1 MHLKMQSIADKGFN
15 DNHYVANRNDNYNVD
30 PTNLTKEQQEEVTEY
45 AADLINQIR
54 NMFGEPNVSANTHMI
69 DFANTIA
76 NDQYKDGIK
85 FGHDN
90 QAISDTFDNDSSLT
104 WEGENLAGWVALPSF
119 DSGKCTMNTVKEGVY
134 NAINN
139 FLFNDSDEKW
149 GHAMGTINTD
159 GRENQGLGVAIDKFG
174 NIHFDFGTGSI
185 SQYNIADSQAADLKK
200 LEEQQSKLQS
210 ELNNANSVVE
220 QDQNQVNQ
228 AQNAYNQAKSSADSA
243 NQALNN
249 ANTTLA
255 NAAKLLPE
263 AQKKLANDEK
273 DLANA
278 QQDVKTAQTAYD
290 QANDKLNSLKD
301 KLAKDE
307 AQLANDEKK
316 LSNLEN
322 TMNDYKNA
330 PAKLEQAKKTLETA
344 KKNLASAKQAL
355 ANAKTTLNNDRNTLA
370 QKQKAL
376 ANANSQLARAEQAYN
391 QASSATTEMGTTNVS
406 HPMNTA
412 ELGSNYTLRKHNSN
426 VVKADVV
433 TPELQAAETKTADKK
448 MVSSM
453 PQTGEQAENTSLFG
467 EIALGI
473 SAVLASFGLGYKRKR
488 N

>member
-1 MHLKMQSIADKGFN
+1 MDLLFLQDIQKMHLKMQSIADKGFN

-210 ELNNANSVVE
+210 ELNKANSVVE

-249 ANTTLA
+249 ANTA
-255 NAAKLLPE
+255 
-263 AQKKLANDEK
+263 
-273 DLANA
+273 LANA

-316 LSNLEN
+316 LSNLE
-322 TMNDYKNA
+322 
-330 PAKLEQAKKTLETA
+330 TA
-344 KKNLASAKQAL
+344 KKNLASAKQ
-355 ANAKTTLNNDRNTLA
+355 
-370 QKQKAL
+370 AL

-391 QASSATTEMGTTNVS
+391 QASSATTEMGTTSVN

-433 TPELQAAETKTADKK
+433 TPELQAVETKTADKK
-448 MVSSM
+448 MASSM
-453 PQTGEQAENTSLFG
+453 PQTGEQTENTSLFG

>member
-1 MHLKMQSIADKGFN
+1 
-15 DNHYVANRNDNYNVD
+15 
-30 PTNLTKEQQEEVTEY
+30 
-45 AADLINQIR
+45 
-54 NMFGEPNVSANTHMI
+54 MFGEPNVSANTHMI

-104 WEGENLAGWVALPSF
+104 WEGENLVGWVALPSF
-119 DSGKCTMNTVKEGVY
+119 DSGKCTMNTVKEEVY

-210 ELNNANSVVE
+210 ELNKANSVVE

-249 ANTTLA
+249 ANTALANAQKKLSDDQASLANDQKQFQNDEAEQA

-290 QANDKLNSLKD
+290 
-301 KLAKDE
+301 
-307 AQLANDEKK
+307 
-316 LSNLEN
+316 
-322 TMNDYKNA
+322 
-330 PAKLEQAKKTLETA
+330 
-344 KKNLASAKQAL
+344 
-355 ANAKTTLNNDRNTLA
+355 
-370 QKQKAL
+370 
-376 ANANSQLARAEQAYN
+376 
-391 QASSATTEMGTTNVS
+391 
-406 HPMNTA
+406 
-412 ELGSNYTLRKHNSN
+412 
-426 VVKADVV
+426 
-433 TPELQAAETKTADKK
+433 
-448 MVSSM
+448 
-453 PQTGEQAENTSLFG
+453 
-467 EIALGI
+467 
-473 SAVLASFGLGYKRKR
+473 
-488 N
+488 

>member
-1 MHLKMQSIADKGFN
+1 MDLLFLQDIQKMHLKMQSIADKGFN

-210 ELNNANSVVE
+210 ELDNANSVVE

-249 ANTTLA
+249 ANTA
-255 NAAKLLPE
+255 
-263 AQKKLANDEK
+263 
-273 DLANA
+273 LANA
-278 QQDVKTAQTAYD
+278 QQDVKTAQTAYN
-290 QANDKLNSLKD
+290 QANDKLNSLRD

-307 AQLANDEKK
+307 AQLANDEKQ

-330 PAKLEQAKKTLETA
+330 PAKLDQAKKALTDAQTA
-344 KKNLASAKQAL
+344 LNDAKQAL

-376 ANANSQLARAEQAYN
+376 ANANSRLARAEQAYN
-391 QASSATTEMGTTNVS
+391 QASSATTEMKTTNVS

-412 ELGSNYTLRKHNSN
+412 EIGNNYTLRQHNSN

-433 TPELQAAETKTADKK
+433 TPELQAAEIKTTDKK
-448 MVSSM
+448 MESSM

-473 SAVLASFGLGYKRKR
+473 SAVLASFVLGYKRKR